1 MGMFTK
7 ELVGEIMVNVTYNVT
22 NFENNDDVDRFWA
35 VRMIAGRFHQ
45 QIWGFNQLMER
56 DIAG

>member
-1 MGMFTK
+1 
-7 ELVGEIMVNVTYNVT
+7 MVNVTYNVT